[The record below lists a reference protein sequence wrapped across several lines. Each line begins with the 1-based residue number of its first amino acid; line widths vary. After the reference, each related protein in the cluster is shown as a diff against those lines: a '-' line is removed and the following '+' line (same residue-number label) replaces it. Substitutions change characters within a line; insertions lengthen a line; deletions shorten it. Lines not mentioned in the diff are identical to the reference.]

1 MEEQLDELVSQLKR
15 SWTEQRLVTE
25 LRHGVPTVQDFA
37 PLYDTVTR
45 SRLTLKQL
53 GSSQYSTEMK
63 AQLLEWHSTVGSAEE
78 ALDVFKSAQGMFLR
92 LDLALGSM
100 VVEEELGATHAHFKV
115 LRGKVERAFDSLAGK
130 ASLMDACGD
139 AELVG
144 QMRDLSLGLEEAAT
158 AVKTV
163 LYAMR
168 SSSPR

>member
-63 AQLLEWHSTVGSAEE
+63 AQL
-78 ALDVFKSAQGMFLR
+78 
-92 LDLALGSM
+92 
-100 VVEEELGATHAHFKV
+100 
-115 LRGKVERAFDSLAGK
+115 
-130 ASLMDACGD
+130 
-139 AELVG
+139 
-144 QMRDLSLGLEEAAT
+144 
-158 AVKTV
+158 
-163 LYAMR
+163 
-168 SSSPR
+168 